1 MPVHVCRYFQPSH
14 TSIIGFAALDLSPS
28 PPSPLE
34 DAVWKQI
41 NMYMYVNALACAAIE
56 RCSCEAGDGGRIY
69 RPHERLQ
76 ALASVCGCECID
88 IVCVCLC
95 VCQHRPILLIFR
107 ISIAR
112 RPSVPELGILYTG
125 SCIIKIHRTHFAID
139 GVNARRMHCRVSMY
153 VCVCVRRWRTRLGI
167 VGKIQPTHQTNTQ
180 ANITCLPYITCG
192 ANTVCVRWYDYT

>member
-1 MPVHVCRYFQPSH
+1 MRWHALLLSAAVARRAMAGESIVLTRDCRLWLRSAGANASTSCVC
-14 TSIIGFAALDLSPS
+14 
-28 PPSPLE
+28 
-34 DAVWKQI
+34 
-41 NMYMYVNALACAAIE
+41 
-56 RCSCEAGDGGRIY
+56 
-69 RPHERLQ
+69 
-76 ALASVCGCECID
+76 
-88 IVCVCLC
+88 VCVCL
-95 VCQHRPILLIFR
+95 CQHRPILLIFR